1 MLSLIWLLIK
11 IYLAGVVIFG
21 GWTFMIVHDRAIED
35 RQALK
40 ELKDLVVKWPL
51 AVAAAVISG
60 VQRLIKHFKD

>member
-1 MLSLIWLLIK
+1 MLSLIWLLIQ

-21 GWTFMIVHDRAIED
+21 GWTLIVVWDRTIED
-35 RQALK
+35 RKELK